1 MGNTK
6 EFLILPSKNIVIEY
20 NCDIILI
27 GCDSMRV
34 IISAGGTGG
43 HIYPAL
49 ALINKI
55 KEKEPS
61 SEFLYIGTHNR
72 MEKDIIPAH
81 GIPFETIEIYGF
93 NRKNLLKNFKTLKT
107 FVNSYYRCRKIIKD
121 FNPDIVIG
129 FGGYVTGPVIYAAN
143 KLGYKTFIHE
153 QNSIPG
159 KANLFLSKY
168 VTTIGVSFKSSIKH
182 FPEYKTTFTGNPCG
196 EDAVIQPPVKKSEY
210 KLNTNKKLIY
220 IVMGSLGSS
229 KMSDMLIKTM
239 NLFRG
244 KDYEV
249 LFVTGKESYDSVK
262 VHKFP
267 PNVFIKPYIEQQTRM
282 MKNADLI
289 VTRCG
294 ATTLSEIIALNI
306 PSILIPSPYVPDNHQ
321 YKNGM
326 DLVNK
331 GGAVMIEE
339 KNLKGDILVRTI
351 DELIFNEEKMQTMKQ
366 NLDSLKVSKSAT
378 KIYELIREII
388 DRK

>member
-1 MGNTK
+1 
-6 EFLILPSKNIVIEY
+6 
-20 NCDIILI
+20 
-27 GCDSMRV
+27 MRV

-55 KEKEPS
+55 KEKEPN
-61 SEFLYIGTHNR
+61 SEFLYIGTHDR
-72 MEKDIIPAH
+72 MEKDIIPKH
-81 GIPFETIEIYGF
+81 GIPFEIIEIYGF
-93 NRKNLLKNFKTLKT
+93 NRKNFFKNYRTIKSFI
-107 FVNSYYRCRKIIKD
+107 NSYFRCRKIIRD

-129 FGGYVTGPVIYAAN
+129 FGGYVTGPVVYAAQE
-143 KLGYKTFIHE
+143 LGHKTFIHE

-159 KANLFLSKY
+159 RANLFLSKY
-168 VTTIGVSFKSSIKH
+168 VTTIGVSFKSSMKH
-182 FPEYKTTFTGNPCG
+182 LPEYKTVFTGNPCG
-196 EDAVIQPPVKKSEY
+196 EDAVNQPPIKKSEY
-210 KLNTNKKLIY
+210 KLSPNKKLVY

-229 KMSDMLIKTM
+229 KMSELLVKTM
-239 NLFRG
+239 SLFRG

-249 LFVTGKESYDSVK
+249 LFVTGKDSYDDVK
-262 VHKFP
+262 KHKFP
-267 PNVFIKPYIEQQTRM
+267 SNVFIEPYIEQQTRM

-306 PSILIPSPYVPDNHQ
+306 PSVLIPSPYVPDNHQ

-326 DLVNK
+326 DMVNK

-339 KNLKGDILVRTI
+339 KDLKGDILVRTI
-351 DELIFNEEKMQTMKQ
+351 DNLIRDEKQMLSMKK
-366 NLDSLKVSKSAT
+366 NLDSLKVPESAT
-378 KIYELIREII
+378 KIYEILKDII

>member
-1 MGNTK
+1 
-6 EFLILPSKNIVIEY
+6 
-20 NCDIILI
+20 
-27 GCDSMRV
+27 MRV
-34 IISAGGTGG
+34 VISAGGTGG

-55 KEKEPS
+55 KEKEPN

-81 GIPFETIEIYGF
+81 GIPFETIEMYGF
-93 NRKNLLKNFKTLKT
+93 NRKNIFKNFKTIKS
-107 FVNSYYRCRKIIKD
+107 FINSYFVSRKLIRD
-121 FNPDIVIG
+121 FNPNIVIG
-129 FGGYVTGPVIYAAN
+129 FGGYVTGPVVYAAKN
-143 KLGYKTFIHE
+143 LGYNTFIHE

-182 FPEYKTTFTGNPCG
+182 FPEYKTIFTGNPCG
-196 EDAVIQPPVKKSEY
+196 EDAVTQPPLKKNDY
-210 KLNTNKKLIY
+210 KLNPNKKLIY

-229 KMSDMLIKTM
+229 KISEILIKTM
-239 NLFRG
+239 SLFKG

-249 LFVTGKESYDSVK
+249 LFVTGKESYEEVK
-262 VHKFP
+262 KHKLP
-267 PNVFIKPYIEQQTRM
+267 SNVFIEPYIEQQTRM

-321 YKNGM
+321 YKNAM

-331 GGAVMIEE
+331 DGAVMIEE

-351 DELIFNEEKMQTMKQ
+351 DELINDEKRIKIMKK
-366 NLDSLKVSKSAT
+366 NLDSLKIPKSAT
-378 KIYELIREII
+378 KIYETIKEII